1 MPELRRGVRFMLFV
15 SSYIPLFLI
24 LAAMS
29 IPVQYSINGIRL
41 PIVTIAFLLLCV
53 IPLPLPFLIVRVQ
66 SAGTTDFELVQEYQ
80 RRNDM
85 VTTYLLVY
93 VFAFLGL
100 DFYSV
105 ISWFSFLVFFGVVAI
120 IQLRSDHLH
129 VNPLL
134 AIAGYDIYT
143 VKTDRRVRL
152 VISDQEIGELLVPPD
167 DSEGNPNFN
176 SNERYLEMTK
186 LGNEVYITV

>member
-1 MPELRRGVRFMLFV
+1 MLFV
-15 SSYIPLFLI
+15 SSYIPLFFI
-24 LAAMS
+24 LAAMAL
-29 IPVQYSINGIRL
+29 PVQYSISGIQL
-41 PIVTIAFLLLCV
+41 PIVTISFLLLCV
-53 IPLPLPFLIVRVQ
+53 IPIPLPFLIVRVQ
-66 SAGTTDFELVQEYQ
+66 SKGTTDFEQVREYQ

-100 DFYSV
+100 DFYSA
-105 ISWFSFLVFFGVVAI
+105 ISWFSFIVFFGVVAI
-120 IQLRSDHLH
+120 IQLRSEQLH

-152 VISDQEIGELLVPPD
+152 IISDQEVGELLVPPD
-167 DSEGNPNFN
+167 DSEGNPDFG
-176 SNERYLEMTK
+176 SDERYLEMTE
-186 LGNEVYITV
+186 LGNGVYITV